1 MSGVAFLMIAISL
14 LMVAFLT
21 AVATLN
27 ASPKVSLITHGAALR
42 SVDSYKLIFGY
53 PLRAFVDVRERN
65 IDV

>member
-27 ASPKVSLITHGAALR
+27 ASPKVSRIANRVIYGSCVAILVSIALAVWFLFR
-42 SVDSYKLIFGY
+42 
-53 PLRAFVDVRERN
+53 PPA
-65 IDV
+65 